1 MRLMMSTLPKRYAL
15 VVLVLIA
22 TAAVV
27 FLRFPSA
34 AEPERRTV
42 KAVAGDIE
50 ATVLASGTLE
60 AGNLVN
66 VGTQASGQVDS
77 LNVVLGQKVKRG
89 DLIATID
96 ATVQN
101 NEVRNAAAS
110 LKNLYAQRDAKKV
123 SVRLAAIAFKRQAQ
137 MLHEDASPRADYES
151 ALASFSTALSDIQG
165 LDAQIE
171 QARIVADKAR
181 ADLAYTRIRAPM
193 DGTVVAIV
201 TREGQTV
208 NSVQQVPT
216 IVKIARL
223 DTMTVKAQIS
233 EADVAR
239 VKAGQTVYFSLM
251 GEPGRRF
258 TSRLRVVEPVPESM
272 SQDAPA
278 SGGGTGNPAVYY
290 NALFDVPN
298 TDGSLRIAMT
308 AQVSIVV
315 ASAKNAVLIPIA
327 ALGEKAA
334 DGTYAVL
341 VRDRNG
347 RTVER
352 AVRAGIRDG
361 TSIEIREGIQA
372 GEEVVLHGDAPS
384 GAAPSP
390 GSA

>member
-1 MRLMMSTLPKRYAL
+1 
-15 VVLVLIA
+15 
-22 TAAVV
+22 
-27 FLRFPSA
+27 
-34 AEPERRTV
+34 
-42 KAVAGDIE
+42 
-50 ATVLASGTLE
+50 
-60 AGNLVN
+60 
-66 VGTQASGQVDS
+66 
-77 LNVVLGQKVKRG
+77 
-89 DLIATID
+89 
-96 ATVQN
+96 
-101 NEVRNAAAS
+101 
-110 LKNLYAQRDAKKV
+110 
-123 SVRLAAIAFKRQAQ
+123 
-137 MLHEDASPRADYES
+137 
-151 ALASFSTALSDIQG
+151 
-165 LDAQIE
+165 
-171 QARIVADKAR
+171 
-181 ADLAYTRIRAPM
+181 M

-278 SGGGTGNPAVYY
+278 SGGTSNPAVYY

-315 ASAKNAVLIPIA
+315 ASAKNVVLIPIA

-361 TSIEIREGIQA
+361 ASIEIREGIQA